1 MEEKIL
7 NFILECAEVQ
17 KLVPFSL
24 IEEEFNLILDEALK
38 SVITDA
44 LWDNDTNPVIRTV
57 RGFWFTLHRR
67 RKSREKIWRQL
78 RNGQKRTGFIW
89 YTFLQSTI

>member
-1 MEEKIL
+1 MSIVIYAVWNFYEEDLSWKKKIL

-44 LWDNDTNPVIRTV
+44 LWDNDTISDVTIGTDGFTV
-57 RGFWFTLHRR
+57 
-67 RKSREKIWRQL
+67 
-78 RNGQKRTGFIW
+78 
-89 YTFLQSTI
+89 TFFEN

>member
-24 IEEEFNLILDEALK
+24 IEEDLIL
-38 SVITDA
+38 
-44 LWDNDTNPVIRTV
+44 
-57 RGFWFTLHRR
+57 FWT
-67 RKSREKIWRQL
+67 KP
-78 RNGQKRTGFIW
+78 
-89 YTFLQSTI
+89 

>member
-1 MEEKIL
+1 MLYGILRGGFIMEEKIL

-38 SVITDA
+38 LSLIH
-44 LWDNDTNPVIRTV
+44 I
-57 RGFWFTLHRR
+57 
-67 RKSREKIWRQL
+67 
-78 RNGQKRTGFIW
+78 
-89 YTFLQSTI
+89 

>member
-7 NFILECAEVQ
+7 NFILECAKVQ

-44 LWDNDTNPVIRTV
+44 LWDNDFSWNIPVLCLY
-57 RGFWFTLHRR
+57 W
-67 RKSREKIWRQL
+67 K
-78 RNGQKRTGFIW
+78 
-89 YTFLQSTI
+89 

>member
-44 LWDNDTNPVIRTV
+44 LWDNDTISDVTIGTDGFTVTFSRIDHKYQTNQLMTRTQP
-57 RGFWFTLHRR
+57 
-67 RKSREKIWRQL
+67 EA
-78 RNGQKRTGFIW
+78 
-89 YTFLQSTI
+89 

>member
-7 NFILECAEVQ
+7 NFILECAKVQ

-38 SVITDA
+38 SIVVQ
-44 LWDNDTNPVIRTV
+44 LSRQ
-57 RGFWFTLHRR
+57 
-67 RKSREKIWRQL
+67 KSKL
-78 RNGQKRTGFIW
+78 FIMN
-89 YTFLQSTI
+89 

>member
-1 MEEKIL
+1 MEFYEEDLSWKKKIL
-7 NFILECAEVQ
+7 NFILEYAEVQ

-44 LWDNDTNPVIRTV
+44 LWDNDTISDVTIGTDGFTV
-57 RGFWFTLHRR
+57 
-67 RKSREKIWRQL
+67 
-78 RNGQKRTGFIW
+78 
-89 YTFLQSTI
+89 TFFEN

>member
-1 MEEKIL
+1 MGSEMCIRDR
-7 NFILECAEVQ
+7 ECTEVQ

-44 LWDNDTNPVIRTV
+44 LWDNDTISDVTIGTDGFTV
-57 RGFWFTLHRR
+57 
-67 RKSREKIWRQL
+67 
-78 RNGQKRTGFIW
+78 
-89 YTFLQSTI
+89 TFFEN

>member
-1 MEEKIL
+1 MEFYEEDLSWKEKIL

-44 LWDNDTNPVIRTV
+44 LWDNDTISDVTIGTDGFTV
-57 RGFWFTLHRR
+57 TVF
-67 RKSREKIWRQL
+67 RELIVNIKLI
-78 RNGQKRTGFIW
+78 N
-89 YTFLQSTI
+89 

>member
-17 KLVPFSL
+17 NLVPFSL
-24 IEEEFNLILDEALK
+24 IEEEFNLVLNEALK

-44 LWDNDTNPVIRTV
+44 LWDNDIVSDVTIGTDGFTV
-57 RGFWFTLHRR
+57 
-67 RKSREKIWRQL
+67 
-78 RNGQKRTGFIW
+78 
-89 YTFLQSTI
+89 TFFEN

>member
-1 MEEKIL
+1 MSIVIYAVWNFTRRIYHEEKIL

-44 LWDNDTNPVIRTV
+44 LWDNDTISDVTIGTDGFTV
-57 RGFWFTLHRR
+57 
-67 RKSREKIWRQL
+67 
-78 RNGQKRTGFIW
+78 
-89 YTFLQSTI
+89 TFFEN

>member
-1 MEEKIL
+1 MLYGILRGGFIMEETIL

-44 LWDNDTNPVIRTV
+44 LWDNDTISDVTIGTDGFTV
-57 RGFWFTLHRR
+57 
-67 RKSREKIWRQL
+67 
-78 RNGQKRTGFIW
+78 
-89 YTFLQSTI
+89 TFFEN

>member
-44 LWDNDTNPVIRTV
+44 LSKNVTV
-57 RGFWFTLHRR
+57 KPSVPIVTSEILCLCF
-67 RKSREKIWRQL
+67 
-78 RNGQKRTGFIW
+78 
-89 YTFLQSTI
+89 

>member
-24 IEEEFNLILDEALK
+24 IEEEFNLIL
-38 SVITDA
+38 
-44 LWDNDTNPVIRTV
+44 WDNDTISDVTIGTDGFTV
-57 RGFWFTLHRR
+57 
-67 RKSREKIWRQL
+67 
-78 RNGQKRTGFIW
+78 
-89 YTFLQSTI
+89 TFFEN

>member
-1 MEEKIL
+1 MEFYEEDLSWKKKYLIL
-7 NFILECAEVQ
+7 FWNVQKVQ

-44 LWDNDTNPVIRTV
+44 LWDNDTISDVTIGLMVLLSHFSRIDRKYQTNQLMTRTQP
-57 RGFWFTLHRR
+57 
-67 RKSREKIWRQL
+67 EA
-78 RNGQKRTGFIW
+78 
-89 YTFLQSTI
+89 

>member
-44 LWDNDTNPVIRTV
+44 
-57 RGFWFTLHRR
+57 
-67 RKSREKIWRQL
+67 Q
-78 RNGQKRTGFIW
+78 QKV
-89 YTFLQSTI
+89 S

>member
-7 NFILECAEVQ
+7 NFILECAEVRNW
-17 KLVPFSL
+17 LFSL

-44 LWDNDTNPVIRTV
+44 LWDNDTISDVTIGTDGFTV
-57 RGFWFTLHRR
+57 
-67 RKSREKIWRQL
+67 
-78 RNGQKRTGFIW
+78 
-89 YTFLQSTI
+89 TFFEN

>member
-1 MEEKIL
+1 MSIVIYAVWNFTRRIYHGRK
-7 NFILECAEVQ
+7 NTYFILECAEVQ

-44 LWDNDTNPVIRTV
+44 LWDNDTISDVTIGTDGFTV
-57 RGFWFTLHRR
+57 
-67 RKSREKIWRQL
+67 
-78 RNGQKRTGFIW
+78 
-89 YTFLQSTI
+89 TFFEN

>member
-24 IEEEFNLILDEALK
+24 IEEEFNLISGRSLK
-38 SVITDA
+38 VGHYGCS
-44 LWDNDTNPVIRTV
+44 LDNDTISSTLTSKESDGFTVHIFRELIVNIQTNQLMTRTQP
-57 RGFWFTLHRR
+57 
-67 RKSREKIWRQL
+67 EA
-78 RNGQKRTGFIW
+78 
-89 YTFLQSTI
+89 

>member
-38 SVITDA
+38 CQS
-44 LWDNDTNPVIRTV
+44 
-57 RGFWFTLHRR
+57 
-67 RKSREKIWRQL
+67 L
-78 RNGQKRTGFIW
+78 RMLSGIMIL
-89 YTFLQSTI
+89 FLT

>member
-1 MEEKIL
+1 MEFYEEDLSWKKKYLIL
-7 NFILECAEVQ
+7 FWNVQ

-44 LWDNDTNPVIRTV
+44 LWDNDTISDVTIGTDGFTV
-57 RGFWFTLHRR
+57 
-67 RKSREKIWRQL
+67 
-78 RNGQKRTGFIW
+78 
-89 YTFLQSTI
+89 TFFEN

>member
-24 IEEEFNLILDEALK
+24 IEEEFNLILESL
-38 SVITDA
+38 S
-44 LWDNDTNPVIRTV
+44 
-57 RGFWFTLHRR
+57 
-67 RKSREKIWRQL
+67 L
-78 RNGQKRTGFIW
+78 RMLSGIMIL
-89 YTFLQSTI
+89 FLT

>member
-17 KLVPFSL
+17 KSVPFSL
-24 IEEEFNLILDEALK
+24 IEEEFNLILDESLK

-44 LWDNDTNPVIRTV
+44 LWDNDTVSDVTIETDD
-57 RGFWFTLHRR
+57 
-67 RKSREKIWRQL
+67 
-78 RNGQKRTGFIW
+78 FIV
-89 YTFLQSTI
+89 TFFEN

>member
-44 LWDNDTNPVIRTV
+44 LWDNDTISDVTIGTDGLLSHFSRIDRKYQTNQLMTRTQP
-57 RGFWFTLHRR
+57 
-67 RKSREKIWRQL
+67 EA
-78 RNGQKRTGFIW
+78 
-89 YTFLQSTI
+89 

>member
-1 MEEKIL
+1 MEFYEEDLSWKKKYLIL
-7 NFILECAEVQ
+7 FWEVQ

-44 LWDNDTNPVIRTV
+44 LWDNDTISDVTIGTDGFTV
-57 RGFWFTLHRR
+57 
-67 RKSREKIWRQL
+67 
-78 RNGQKRTGFIW
+78 
-89 YTFLQSTI
+89 TFFEN

>member
-44 LWDNDTNPVIRTV
+44 LWDNDTISDVTKLQELMVLLSHFSRIDRKYQTNQLMTRTQP
-57 RGFWFTLHRR
+57 
-67 RKSREKIWRQL
+67 EA
-78 RNGQKRTGFIW
+78 
-89 YTFLQSTI
+89 

>member
-24 IEEEFNLILDEALK
+24 IEDMECA
-38 SVITDA
+38 VTC
-44 LWDNDTNPVIRTV
+44 
-57 RGFWFTLHRR
+57 
-67 RKSREKIWRQL
+67 
-78 RNGQKRTGFIW
+78 
-89 YTFLQSTI
+89 